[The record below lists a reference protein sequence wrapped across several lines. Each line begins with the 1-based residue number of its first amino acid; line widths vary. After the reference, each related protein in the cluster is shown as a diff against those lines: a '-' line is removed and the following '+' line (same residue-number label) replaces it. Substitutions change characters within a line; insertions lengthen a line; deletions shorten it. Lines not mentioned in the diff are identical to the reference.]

1 MVDKKSG
8 VLGFYNLKSKDLVTY
23 EENVIKTKTYE
34 KPQNFKDY
42 EKNILFLFGVMKLLN
57 NSLIK

>member
-8 VLGFYNLKSKDLVTY
+8 VLGFYNLKSKDLVFY
-23 EENVIKTKTYE
+23 EENVIKIKTYE
-34 KPQNFKDY
+34 KTQNFKDY
-42 EKNILFLFGVMKLLN
+42 EKNILFLFGGMKLLK

>member
-1 MVDKKSG
+1 MVDNKSG

-23 EENVIKTKTYE
+23 EENVIKIKTYE
-34 KPQNFKDY
+34 KTQNFKDY
-42 EKNILFLFGVMKLLN
+42 EKNILFLFGGMKLLK